1 MVIRVVKCVKWWMLV
16 IIWHR
21 KLMFLFGFRDVVYIC
36 EWDEG
41 IQIDIGVSKLDIK
54 NVRGE
59 VIIKI
64 FNIEF
69 SYEILYNFQSNF
81 YSFRLENLKFFR
93 LVYD

>member
-16 IIWHR
+16 IIWYR